1 MVNPKP
7 PFKLKDMS
15 TGYVVHFSLDSR
27 FFSCLFDCLVSISI
41 VTLSVPSTYLP
52 SILPSSIFNGRKVY
66 RSVDIPL
73 DGTNTRWDN
82 RKLTLAL
89 NLKTECLL
97 DSRNSRLGKVAWW

>member
-1 MVNPKP
+1 MGSSGFSVECFVGVTHLEK
-7 PFKLKDMS
+7 S
-15 TGYVVHFSLDSR
+15 T
-27 FFSCLFDCLVSISI
+27 CLIHCTKSNDYKATIH
-41 VTLSVPSTYLP
+41 P